1 MGSWVNLR
9 TAPFV
14 LNFRLVAHHMY
25 TAFLWIWNAPIL
37 IESTVDESGSF
48 VDKKIQ
54 KPKNP
59 SKITDP
65 ELHKLVKLYQLYRH
79 SKTCCSYKN
88 EECRFHFGKFYSKQ
102 TIVAKSLPPDPPENA
117 KHLVLIKRKLI
128 LSNVKDYIKLILI

>member
-1 MGSWVNLR
+1 MGPWVNLR
-9 TAPFV
+9 IAPFV

-37 IESTVDESGSF
+37 IESTVDESVSF
-48 VDKKIQ
+48 VDKKIHASL
-54 KPKNP
+54 P

-79 SKTCCSYKN
+79 SKTCWMKN